1 MTFPSDD
8 QGERPGGPWS
18 QQPQYPPSYRPA
30 SYPHHPGQPR
40 YDDTGYDD
48 PGYPP
53 PRDPGCP
60 PSGYPPSG
68 YPEPGQ
74 PGYPEPGQPGYPE
87 PGQPGYPEPGQP
99 GYPEPGQPGYPGA
112 AHPRYPDAG
121 EHGYQSSGEHGY
133 QSSGEHGYQSGGEPG
148 YVQADPRDYRPPYE
162 IPGVT
167 GTEGVPES
175 TSATRSRRT
184 AGPHNTQAFTGLVLG
199 ILGLLASF
207 LAPVLAIVFGVTG
220 LTRIRRTGQ
229 RGGTLAITAILLGV
243 MWIAATA
250 LFAVLVIRN
259 EGYGSVA
266 ALRAGSCFDNAQPG
280 HVAVRVRYLSSCAQ
294 PHNGEVVGTFALPG
308 TAWPGQ
314 QTVTRE
320 AATGCAALLTSVLG
334 QQTLS
339 SGVRGMNYSPDQ
351 QAWSAGTRA
360 VSCVLLDPTA
370 THTGSMIG
378 GS

>member
-53 PRDPGCP
+53 PRDPGYP
-60 PSGYPPSG
+60 PSGYPPS
-68 YPEPGQ
+68 
-74 PGYPEPGQPGYPE
+74 
-87 PGQPGYPEPGQP
+87 

-121 EHGYQSSGEHGY
+121 EHGYQESGEHGY
-133 QSSGEHGYQSGGEPG
+133 QSGGEHGYQSGGEHGYQSGGEPG

-167 GTEGVPES
+167 GTPGAPES

-199 ILGLLASF
+199 ILACSPASW
-207 LAPVLAIVFGVTG
+207 
-220 LTRIRRTGQ
+220 RRFW
-229 RGGTLAITAILLGV
+229 RS
-243 MWIAATA
+243 
-250 LFAVLVIRN
+250 FS
-259 EGYGSVA
+259 EPPGS
-266 ALRAGSCFDNAQPG
+266 P
-280 HVAVRVRYLSSCAQ
+280 
-294 PHNGEVVGTFALPG
+294 
-308 TAWPGQ
+308 
-314 QTVTRE
+314 
-320 AATGCAALLTSVLG
+320 
-334 QQTLS
+334 
-339 SGVRGMNYSPDQ
+339 
-351 QAWSAGTRA
+351 
-360 VSCVLLDPTA
+360 
-370 THTGSMIG
+370 
-378 GS
+378 

>member
-53 PRDPGCP
+53 PRDPGYP
-60 PSGYPPSG
+60 PSGYPPS
-68 YPEPGQ
+68 
-74 PGYPEPGQPGYPE
+74 
-87 PGQPGYPEPGQP
+87 

-121 EHGYQSSGEHGY
+121 EHGYQESGEHGY
-133 QSSGEHGYQSGGEPG
+133 QSGGEHGYQSGGEHGYQSGGEPG

-167 GTEGVPES
+167 GPPGAPES

-207 LAPVLAIVFGVTG
+207 LAPVLAIVFGATG

-229 RGGTLAITAILLGV
+229 RGGAMAITAILLGV

-314 QTVTRE
+314 QTVSRE

-378 GS
+378 GN